1 MVFCSFM
8 KLALPDAPNSHAGQ
22 RFQKHTV
29 PMPPLCHDRLNRIMR
44 LLARHPHGLSVRELA
59 RTYSV
64 WKWEVEQAAALGS
77 LTIETRKPRT
87 GRPARIAIVSNP
99 QPRNLPP
106 MPWTAPKSISPRH
119 WWFALR
125 SIGTESD
132 RKAMFGF
139 RFTTAVKAY
148 RTGYASARSHAGARA
163 SASRLK
169 RHPDVKAA
177 RIWFYASRCEELP
190 RGEPMPT
197 TADGIYQRLLELGN
211 WRVNVLYPR
220 ESSGPLDHSRSLL
233 AQCI

>member
-1 MVFCSFM
+1 
-8 KLALPDAPNSHAGQ
+8 
-22 RFQKHTV
+22 
-29 PMPPLCHDRLNRIMR
+29 MPSLCHDRLNRILR

-64 WKWEVEQAAALGS
+64 WKWEVEQAAALGC
-77 LTIETRKPRT
+77 LTIETRKPRI

-99 QPRNLPP
+99 QPRNLPQI
-106 MPWTAPKSISPRH
+106 PWSYPKSISPRH
-119 WWFALR
+119 IRFALH
-125 SIGTESD
+125 SIGTEPD
-132 RKAMFGF
+132 RKAKFGY

-177 RIWFYASRCEELP
+177 RMWFYASRCDELP

-197 TADGIYQRLLELGN
+197 TANGIFQRLYQLGN
-211 WRVNVLYPR
+211 PRAMRLLPR
-220 ESSGPLDHSRSLL
+220 ESTAPLANSRSLL
-233 AQCI
+233 APLIAVSTPPKS